1 MGMYDTMYLNVKCP
15 YCGRVSEMDVQTKDL
30 ECDLND
36 YRVGD
41 YVSDKYNY
49 VDGITNCPHNDCEA
63 NKMSYRISNL
73 PEYFY
78 VKVFLKDG
86 KITDRCESIK
96 G

>member
-49 VDGITNCPHNDCEA
+49 VDGVTNCPYNDCKA
-63 NKMSYRISNL
+63 NILSKKICNL
-73 PEYFY
+73 PQYFY
-78 VKVFLKDG
+78 IKIFLENG
-86 KITDRCESIK
+86 KLTDRYELI
-96 G
+96 GN